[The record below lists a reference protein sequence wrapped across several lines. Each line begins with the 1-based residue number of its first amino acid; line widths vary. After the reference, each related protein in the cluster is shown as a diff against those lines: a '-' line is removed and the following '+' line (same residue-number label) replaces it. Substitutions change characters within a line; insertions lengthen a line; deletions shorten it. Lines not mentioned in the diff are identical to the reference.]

1 MANPV
6 LHIKDSYYFEVPKV
20 LCPSNFDSLE
30 DFPAVWISLDP
41 EFQEW
46 EFSRLFEELK
56 SAREAGLPLILEP
69 KEFYRDAWHEW
80 VESDPANHGKPFD
93 VFIEE
98 GLEAQVAAM
107 EKWRADSLA
116 QSIADKNTANAVDFR
131 AFLNNPNLGVRPH
144 GELQGITGWLHEVKA
159 HSVRQLGP
167 NEWDSMKLRAGDV
180 QEYKKEFHAGT
191 VKEWSQEKRDDYN
204 YHLSGKILIP
214 QPFGARLRNLYEKE
228 PGLTNVAVSKFM
240 VVEVVVGLILIAVFG
255 WLGRKVAHGAAP
267 KGKVWNLLE
276 SMVVFIKDQVAE
288 PAVGHHDAHAYLPYL
303 WTIFFFVLGCN
314 LMGMVPWVGAPT
326 GAFGVTLG
334 LALLTFSTVV
344 VGSMARFG
352 FVGFFKNLV
361 PGMDLP
367 LVLAVVIWPMLFAIE
382 LLGLLIKHGV
392 LAVRL
397 LANMVAGHLV
407 LLGIMGVA
415 FTAEAVAQF
424 AGNNAAWSIAAV
436 ISIFGCTLFSLMEL
450 FVAFLQA
457 YIFTFLSA
465 LFIGAALH
473 KH

>member
-6 LHIKDSYYFEVPKV
+6 LHIKDSYYFEVPKI
-20 LCPSNFDSLE
+20 LCPSNFHSLE
-30 DFPAVWISLDP
+30 EFPKVWTRLDP
-41 EFQEW
+41 EFQQW
-46 EFSRLFEELK
+46 EFDRLYDQLSAVRHDRNPLTLLPKDVYRK
-56 SAREAGLPLILEP
+56 S
-69 KEFYRDAWHEW
+69 WHEW
-80 VESDPANHGKPFD
+80 VESDHANHGKPFD
-93 VFIEE
+93 VYIEE
-98 GLEAQVAAM
+98 SLESQKAAWQTAVSKDPTLTDVRF
-107 EKWRADSLA
+107 EEFVTRA
-116 QSIADKNTANAVDFR
+116 
-131 AFLNNPNLGVRPH
+131 G
-144 GELQGITGWLHEVKA
+144 GEEGKLPYEELVPITRWLHGVQA
-159 HSVRQLGP
+159 LSMRDPRP
-167 NEWDSMKLRAGDV
+167 NEWGQLKQRAGNVDAYR
-180 QEYKKEFHAGT
+180 EEFRAGK
-191 VKEWSQEKRDDYN
+191 VKEWSQEKREAYN

-214 QPFGARLRNLYEKE
+214 QPFNAELRNLYEKE

-240 VVEVVVGLILIAVFG
+240 IVEVVVGLILIAVFS
-255 WLGRKVAHGAAP
+255 WLGRKVSHGAAP

-276 SMVVFIKDQVAE
+276 SMVVFIKDDVAE
-288 PAVGHHDAHAYLPYL
+288 PAVGHHDAHSYLPYL

-334 LALLTFSTVV
+334 LALLTFCTVV

-367 LVLAVVIWPMLFAIE
+367 LILAVVIWPMLFGIE

-424 AGNNAAWSIAAV
+424 AGNSTTWSIAAF